1 MPEHWDPEKP
11 LVARQPWKLFY
22 SLYFILST
30 AVRVPIWAATYT
42 IPWLR
47 PVPSW
52 SYKTA
57 LTVSLWRLA
66 FRFLSNIRFRTP
78 QPLEPGAEKDLFVE
92 LKPAA
97 DLKAYTGLLDNA
109 SVQPTSVGG
118 FWLPSLECLST
129 ISANNNG
136 NSNIAS
142 KNWVILHFH
151 GGGYVLISPRAS
163 TAQQGPRQLCEELPA
178 DGALCLSYRLS
189 SNPDGSYPAPLQ
201 DAITAYNYLIHDK
214 GISASRI
221 LVSGD
226 SAGGHLAILLLR
238 HLIAHPETG
247 LPLPRAL
254 LLHSPWL
261 DLTAKGTA
269 VDYKP
274 GSTQDYVCDPFLEW
288 GATTFTPKGAS
299 RDTEFISPGL
309 YPFKSPVPI
318 WVSSGTVEKLYAVV
332 AEWVAKMRDAGS
344 TIELHDMKDMP
355 HDTFAVSTEWDLETP
370 AREAIRAA
378 KSFLERVL

>member
-1 MPEHWDPEKP
+1 MPEYWDPEQP
-11 LVARQPWKLFY
+11 LVARQPWKLLY
-22 SLYFILST
+22 SFCFIVSVVARL
-30 AVRVPIWAATYT
+30 PIWALSYT

-57 LTVSLWRLA
+57 LTVSLWRQG
-66 FRFLSNIRFRTP
+66 FRFLSNIRFRTA
-78 QPLEPGAEKDLFVE
+78 QPLEPGSEKDLFVE
-92 LKPAA
+92 LKPTA
-97 DLKAYTGLLDNA
+97 DLKAYTGLLENP

-129 ISANNNG
+129 ISANNND
-136 NSNIAS
+136 NNTNNAS

-151 GGGYVLISPRAS
+151 GGGYVLISPRVP
-163 TAQQGPRQLCEELPA
+163 TTQQGPKQLCEELPA
-178 DGALCLSYRLS
+178 DGALL
-189 SNPDGSYPAPLQ
+189 
-201 DAITAYNYLIHDK
+201 TAYNYLIHEK

-247 LPLPRAL
+247 LPLPRVL

-261 DLTAKGTA
+261 DLTAKGTS

-274 GSTQDYVCDPFLEW
+274 GSTQDYVCDPFLKW
-288 GATTFTPKGAS
+288 GATTFTPGGVSPEA
-299 RDTEFISPGL
+299 EFISPAL
-309 YPFKSPVPI
+309 HPFKSPVPI
-318 WVSSGTVEKLYAVV
+318 WASAGTVEKLYPVI
-332 AEWVAKMRDAGS
+332 AEWVGKMRDAGS
-344 TIELHDMKDMP
+344 TIELHDLKDMP
-355 HDTFAVSTEWDLETP
+355 HDTFAVSTEWGLESP

-378 KSFLERVL
+378 KGFLERVL